1 MVSSSNPILMDKD
14 SGFDDKEFLTT
25 PYLKL
30 IEDKEGATCICYQM
44 RLHGKLH
51 FVKKIKP
58 SFENDSR
65 MRAAFRKENEIGFSL
80 SHPNFPRYVFMEGI
94 FSPEE
99 YVVTDWIDGETLDK
113 FIEHNPKYFSERNN
127 IKRLINQLT
136 DALDYIHRHGIIHG
150 DLKPSNIM
158 MSKNGE
164 RAILLDL
171 GLSISNAHTLTGG
184 YTYDFAAPELIKGEL
199 ATEATDY
206 YSLGKII
213 GFIESHTVKR
223 LPKEILALKK
233 ALISFNKSKR
243 IHTKEEIYKNLENK
257 RERWIWLTILPVLGI
272 LVWFVTAIG
281 NKDSSNDQEVFISQ
295 EPIFK
300 EENNNTQ
307 PYSQALETFQPEE
320 PIYKKNDK
328 KIILEPTEISNDYIV
343 SEKEK
348 IKEEVNRRLKLNYTT
363 LINRIDSLTLANDFS
378 VDRYFAII
386 EEAGEAM
393 KRSITDRYYYEK
405 YPSIPKEEVVFITTT
420 EFSNFCNNIWNPKIE
435 NYYKNIPM

>member
-1 MVSSSNPILMDKD
+1 MMDKD
-14 SGFDDKEFLTT
+14 SGFDDKEFITS

-58 SFENDSR
+58 AFENDSR

-113 FIEHNPKYFSERNN
+113 FIEHNPKYFCERNN
-127 IKRLINQLT
+127 IKRLIHQLA
-136 DALDYIHRHGIIHG
+136 DSLDYIHRHGIIHG

-158 MSKNGE
+158 LSKDGE

-171 GLSISNAHTLTGG
+171 GFSISNAHTLTGG

-213 GFIESHTVKR
+213 EFIESHAVKR
-223 LPKEILALKK
+223 LPKEIRALRE

-243 IHTKEEIYKNLENK
+243 LHTKEEIYKNLENK
-257 RERWIWLTILPVLGI
+257 REWWIWLTIFPVLGL
-272 LVWFVTAIG
+272 LVWFVTVIG
-281 NKDSSNDQEVFISQ
+281 NKDSSNDPEVVIRQER
-295 EPIFK
+295 IFK
-300 EENNNTQ
+300 EDNNSQ
-307 PYSQALETFQPEE
+307 AYSQALETFQSEE
-320 PIYKKNDK
+320 PIYDKNDK
-328 KIILEPTEISNDYIV
+328 KITLEPTEISNEYIV

-348 IKEEVNRRLKLNYTT
+348 IKAEVNRLLKLNYAP
-363 LINRIDSLTLANDFS
+363 LINHIDSLTQANDFTIDS
-378 VDRYFAII
+378 YFKII
-386 EEAGEAM
+386 EESGEAM
-393 KRSITDRYYYEK
+393 KNSILDNYYYRR
-405 YPSIPKEEVVFITTT
+405 YPSVEKNEVIHILST
-420 EFSNFCNNIWNPKIE
+420 EFNNFCNNIWNPKIE
-435 NYYKNIPM
+435 NYYKNIPK